1 MAAQGLDIHFDGEAD
16 KQVLITGEEA
26 HQNPWNLMTMDD
38 GLEARKYLQAV
49 LKGRKL
55 ERFYDYNADKRPDVI
70 QQIIMSY
77 SLSLY
82 YTRRNAMG
90 KPHIKFN
97 RMSPIRNKAVIM
109 EILKVLSPTAKERY
123 GGQLATIARDEHLN
137 AAGKGNVYGW
147 KAPGPP
153 ADPSTAHLRYR
164 MTNIGTLQKQ
174 LPMNVASEV
183 REHGRTRAI
192 KNELMA
198 STWGN
203 AHSVAAREGIN
214 TSAYGRGGKRS
225 GTKRSGSCS
234 TKRSGSCSNKRSGSK
249 KRKTRRNSRK

>member
-77 SLSLY
+77 SLSLS

-109 EILKVLSPTAKERY
+109 EIFKVLSPTAKERY

-153 ADPSTAHLRYR
+153 ADPETAHLRYR

-214 TSAYGRGGKRS
+214 TSAYGHGGKRS

-234 TKRSGSCSNKRSGSK
+234 TKRN
-249 KRKTRRNSRK
+249 KRKTRRSKK